1 MAVSGVRADI
11 YPSPIG
17 RGAPHIDDTP
27 KIERHVYEGAGY
39 AWDCFPYFPKFL
51 VAKDPEKFGRLLKK
65 LKGACANKF
74 DGPNKAVTEDAFK
87 RTLAFFKKHVK

>member
-39 AWDCFPYFPKFL
+39 AWDCSPYFPKTL
-51 VAKDPEKFGRLLKK
+51 VAKDPKK
-65 LKGACANKF
+65 IWSFA
-74 DGPNKAVTEDAFK
+74 
-87 RTLAFFKKHVK
+87 KKIERGMR